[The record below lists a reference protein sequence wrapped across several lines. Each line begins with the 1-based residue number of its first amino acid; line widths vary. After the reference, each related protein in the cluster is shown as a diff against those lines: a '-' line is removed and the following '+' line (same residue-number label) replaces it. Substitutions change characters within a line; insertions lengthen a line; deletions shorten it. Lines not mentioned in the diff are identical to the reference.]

1 MTGDGSS
8 RGAEPRGRI
17 RILRDEVSRK
27 IAAGEVIDRPLS
39 IVRELLDNAID
50 AGASTV
56 DVYLEEGGIS
66 RVRVTDDGAG
76 MDRDDLALCWQAHAT
91 SKIES
96 EDDLLRVT
104 SLGFRGEALSSI
116 ATAARLEIVSRPAAP
131 GEDGREPPAHR
142 LVVRGGALASLEP
155 GPGRAGTTVDV
166 SELFSNY
173 PARRKFLRSA
183 SSESALC
190 RSMFVDRAVAHP
202 SVSFRLFV
210 DGELRLSFLPA
221 PLLERVGAAYGQ
233 MLDARLLREAGAE
246 GEGFTVRMVAGL
258 PDLRRRDRRLL
269 QSFVNRRRVWEFA
282 LVQAA
287 EHAFEG
293 RVPGGWHPAAFA
305 FVDIDPGLVDF
316 NIHPAKKEVRFRS
329 LAEVHRAVV
338 AAGRTLLAQA
348 GAATPSRG
356 TGLAPSGPGLGL
368 EPRAVPPVL
377 PGRSLQ
383 PRGQTASVQLPQR
396 SSGLPARPADQRI
409 RFLGQVF
416 GVFLAFELPDRLILL
431 DQHAAHERLLFER
444 FLVQPPVPQEM
455 LFPLSFDVSDGE
467 DARLSDFTAG
477 LQSAGIVVRRA
488 GRRTWEVAALAADYL
503 AIGEADLV
511 EMLRDTGAGDEERWK
526 RDLLARAAC
535 RLAVKEGDPVD
546 PVTAAELCAGVL
558 GLDNPRCPHGRP
570 IWHEITRETLYGLVD
585 RPAEGDEPRGRAT

>member
-1 MTGDGSS
+1 MTGDSPS
-8 RGAEPRGRI
+8 RGTGPRGRI

-50 AGASTV
+50 AGAASV
-56 DVYLEEGGIS
+56 EVYLEEGGIA

-76 MDRDDLALCWQAHAT
+76 MDREDLALCWQPHAT

-116 ATAARLEIVSRPAAP
+116 AAASRLEIVSRPAGR

-142 LVVRGGALASLEP
+142 LVARGGALALLEP

-166 SELFSNY
+166 SELFFNY

-183 SSESALC
+183 SSESSLC
-190 RSMFVDRAVAHP
+190 RSTFVDRAVAHP
-202 SVSFRLFV
+202 LVGFRLFA
-210 DGELRLSFLPA
+210 DDELRLSLPPA
-221 PLLERVGAAYGQ
+221 AQLDRVAAAHGQ
-233 MLDARLLREAGAE
+233 MLDGRLLREAFAE
-246 GEGFTVRMVAGL
+246 GEGFRVRVVAGL
-258 PDLRRRDRRLL
+258 PDLRRRDRRLV
-269 QSFVNRRRVWEFA
+269 QAFVNGRRVWEFA

-293 RVPGGWHPAAFA
+293 HVPGGWHPVAFV

-329 LAEVHRAVV
+329 LADVHRVV
-338 AAGRTLLAQA
+338 VQAGRRLLASE
-348 GAATPSRG
+348 GAAAPVRG
-356 TGLAPSGPGLGL
+356 TGFQPVGPTLGL
-368 EPRAVPPVL
+368 QQSVYPVPL
-377 PGRSLQ
+377 PGARALLSGQ
-383 PRGQTASVQLPQR
+383 GGTFAFPGASRGVPVEETARRV
-396 SSGLPARPADQRI
+396 
-409 RFLGQVF
+409 RFLGQIF
-416 GVFLAFELPDRLILL
+416 GVFLAFELPDRLVLL

-444 FLVQPPVPQEM
+444 LLAQPPAPQEM
-455 LFPLSFDVSDGE
+455 LFPLSFDVSDDE
-467 DARLSDFTAG
+467 DRRLAAAGAG
-477 LQSAGIVVRRA
+477 LQSVGIVLRRA
-488 GRRTWEVAALAADYL
+488 GRRTWEVVSLAADYVAL
-503 AIGEADLV
+503 GEAALV
-511 EMLRDTGAGDEERWK
+511 EMLRGAGAGDEERWK
-526 RDLLARAAC
+526 RDILAGAAC

-558 GLDNPRCPHGRP
+558 GLENPRCPHGRP

-585 RPAEGDEPRGRAT
+585 RPAGGA